1 LKNFESDYTLK
12 GVFFSYTTPV
22 DCIIK
27 SPKHKNL
34 YEKTNKNQGLF
45 LVQVEE
51 NGKYAI
57 ELKNNSKK
65 EVELMLA
72 VHFGK

>member
-34 YEKTNKNQGLF
+34 YEKINKNQGLF

-51 NGKYAI
+51 NGK
-57 ELKNNSKK
+57 
-65 EVELMLA
+65 
-72 VHFGK
+72 